1 MLILGGSGSA
11 KTNALL
17 NLIKQQ
23 DDDGYS
29 VIDKIFLY
37 VKDPNEAKYQYL
49 IKKRENSGLENLN
62 DYLIFNIQIICRMS
76 IKILKSITQAG
87 NLLC

>member
-11 KTNALL
+11 KTNVLL

-62 DYLIFNIQIICRMS
+62 DYLIFNIQIRFNIS
-76 IKILKSITQAG
+76 YLIFK
-87 NLLC
+87 

>member
-11 KTNALL
+11 KTNTLL

-62 DYLIFNIQIICRMS
+62 DYLIFNIQIIFNIS
-76 IKILKSITQAG
+76 YLIFK
-87 NLLC
+87 

>member
-1 MLILGGSGSA
+1 MLILGGSGST

-62 DYLIFNIQIICRMS
+62 DYLIFNIQIIFNIS
-76 IKILKSITQAG
+76 YLIFK
-87 NLLC
+87 